1 MEAGKG
7 RRRSLIHGY
16 GAARRASWLE
26 LFFDLVFVVAVFRL
40 GQRLVNDPSARGVLV
55 FAGLIGAVWWLWF
68 SFSYFADL
76 FDDDRPPSRLMQ
88 MTAML
93 GVLALSASL
102 PGASAA
108 DANRFAVT
116 YGLLLV
122 LLAASYGLVG
132 WIDVEA
138 RDFCAWNAAG
148 FLIAAALWSG
158 SLLLSPPGRYGVW
171 AVALVVNAAMSGP
184 LAYALASSAPTQ
196 TSHMPE
202 RFGLFTIVVLGEA
215 VLAVANGIDAG
226 GWRPVSVAIG
236 VAGFVIACGVWWVYF
251 LATYDSEAGNRALR
265 AGRQA
270 IVRSYLYVYGHLVV
284 YAAIVT
290 AGVAVE
296 LAAEAAAGHGPGAV
310 VAGRLLGGSQV
321 AMMAGCVVIYRGISL
336 SVSRPVGLAQ
346 GGLALVALVIALAG
360 LPPLVAV
367 SLGAAAW
374 VVLAIVEQWSAPDR
388 PG

>member
-1 MEAGKG
+1 VEDRRG

-40 GQRLVNDPSARGVLV
+40 GQLLVADPSARGVLV
-55 FAGLIGAVWWLWF
+55 FAGLISAVWWLWF

-76 FDDDRPPSRLMQ
+76 FDDDRPPSRLVQ
-88 MTAML
+88 LTAML
-93 GVLALSASL
+93 GVLALAASL

-122 LLAASYGLVG
+122 LLAGSYGVVG
-132 WIDVEA
+132 WIDLEA
-138 RDFCAWNAAG
+138 RDFCRWNAGG
-148 FLIAAALWSG
+148 FLVAAALWFG
-158 SLLLSPPGRYGVW
+158 SLLAPAPGRYAVW
-171 AVALVVNAAMSGP
+171 AVALVLNAAVAGP
-184 LAYALASSAPTQ
+184 LAYALARRAPTQ
-196 TSHMPE
+196 KSHMPE

-226 GWRPVSVAIG
+226 GWRPASVAIG
-236 VAGFVIACGVWWVYF
+236 VAGFVIACGIWWVYF
-251 LATYDSEAGNRALR
+251 LATYDREAGNRVLQ

-270 IVRSYLYVYGHLVV
+270 ILRSYLYAYGHLVV
-284 YAAIVT
+284 YAAIVA

-321 AMMAGCVVIYRGISL
+321 AMMTGCVVIYRGISL
-336 SVSRPVGLAQ
+336 SVSRPVGLTQA
-346 GGLALVALVIALAG
+346 GLALVALVVALAG

-367 SLGAAAW
+367 PLAALTW
-374 VVLAIVEQWSAPDR
+374 VVLTVVEQWSASEME
-388 PG
+388 G

>member
-1 MEAGKG
+1 MESGQG

-40 GQRLVNDPSARGVLV
+40 GQLLVNDPSARGVLV
-55 FAGLIGAVWWLWF
+55 FAGLLGAIWWLWF
-68 SFSYFADL
+68 SYSYFADL
-76 FDDDRPPSRLMQ
+76 FDDDRPPSRLVQ

-108 DANRFAVT
+108 DADRFAVT

-122 LLAASYGLVG
+122 LLAASYGVVG

-138 RDFCAWNAAG
+138 RDFCGWNAGG
-148 FLIAAALWSG
+148 FLVAAALWSG
-158 SLLLSPPGRYGVW
+158 SLLAPAPARYGIW
-171 AVALVVNAAMSGP
+171 GVALALNAAMSGP
-184 LAYALASSAPTQ
+184 LAYALASRAPTQ
-196 TSHMPE
+196 KSHMPE

-215 VLAVANGIDAG
+215 VLAVANGIDAS

-251 LATYDSEAGNRALR
+251 LATYDREAGNRVLR

-270 IVRSYLYVYGHLVV
+270 IVRSYLYAYGHLVV

-336 SVSRPVGLAQ
+336 SVSRPVGLVQ
-346 GGLALVALVIALAG
+346 GGLALVALVVALAG

-367 SLGAAAW
+367 LLGAAAW
-374 VVLAIVEQWSAPDR
+374 VVLAVVEQWSASGR
-388 PG
+388 RR

>member
-1 MEAGKG
+1 MEGGSG

-16 GAARRASWLE
+16 GTARRASWLE

-40 GQRLVNDPSARGVLV
+40 GQLLVADPSARGVLV
-55 FAGLIGAVWWLWF
+55 FAGLISTIWWLWF

-76 FDDDRPPSRLMQ
+76 FDDDRPPSRLVQ
-88 MTAML
+88 LTAML

-108 DANRFAVT
+108 DADRFAVT

-122 LLAASYGLVG
+122 LLAGSYGVVG
-132 WIDVEA
+132 WIDLEA
-138 RDFCAWNAAG
+138 RDFCRWNAGG
-148 FLIAAALWSG
+148 FLVAAVLWFG
-158 SLLLSPPGRYGVW
+158 SLLVAAPARYGVW
-171 AVALVVNAAMSGP
+171 GAALALNAAVAGP
-184 LAYALASSAPTQ
+184 LAYALSRRAPTQ
-196 TSHMPE
+196 KSHMPE

-226 GWRPVSVAIG
+226 GWRPASVAIG
-236 VAGFVIACGVWWVYF
+236 IAGFVIACGIWWVYF
-251 LATYDSEAGNRALR
+251 LATYDREAGNRVLR

-270 IVRSYLYVYGHLVV
+270 ILRSYLYAYGHLVV
-284 YAAIVT
+284 YAAIVV

-296 LAAEAAAGHGPGAV
+296 LAAEAAAGHGPGAT

-336 SVSRPVGLAQ
+336 SVGRPVALAQ
-346 GGLALVALVIALAG
+346 AGLALVALVIGLAG

-367 SLGAAAW
+367 SLAAASW
-374 VVLAIVEQWSAPDR
+374 VALTVVEQWSAPDMR
-388 PG
+388 E